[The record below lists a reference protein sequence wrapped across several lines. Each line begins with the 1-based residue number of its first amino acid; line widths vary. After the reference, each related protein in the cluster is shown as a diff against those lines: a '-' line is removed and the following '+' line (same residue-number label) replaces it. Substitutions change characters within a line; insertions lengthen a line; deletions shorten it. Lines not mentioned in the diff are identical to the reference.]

1 MAISLL
7 QGLHVSDRGTRPA
20 CRVQSLEGQTSLPE
34 VDYSGRGE
42 RLARV
47 VADIIQ
53 GGQVVLTEAAW
64 AHVQDQLP
72 GQAQVRSA
80 DHEPRKHHSLTSKVH
95 AVDKLDGLLAL
106 PLFSG
111 SFVNTAWIC
120 AAEPGKQNVHLPVL
134 ALSSGLPMHVLHF
147 C

>member
-1 MAISLL
+1 M
-7 QGLHVSDRGTRPA
+7 
-20 CRVQSLEGQTSLPE
+20 QSLEGQTSLAE
-34 VDYSGRGE
+34 VDYFGRGE

-80 DHEPRKHHSLTSKVH
+80 HLEILLMYSTAHDNDL
-95 AVDKLDGLLAL
+95 DKLPLLLDL
-106 PLFSG
+106 P
-111 SFVNTAWIC
+111 SFPEAW
-120 AAEPGKQNVHLPVL
+120 
-134 ALSSGLPMHVLHF
+134 SSF
-147 C
+147 RT

>member
-1 MAISLL
+1 MSLAL
-7 QGLHVSDRGTRPA
+7 LALDSRFDLWLAG
-20 CRVQSLEGQTSLPE
+20 RVQPLEAQTSLPE

-72 GQAQVRSA
+72 GQAQVRRLFYSF
-80 DHEPRKHHSLTSKVH
+80 
-95 AVDKLDGLLAL
+95 AVGH
-106 PLFSG
+106 G
-111 SFVNTAWIC
+111 SF
-120 AAEPGKQNVHLPVL
+120 L
-134 ALSSGLPMHVLHF
+134 APR
-147 C
+147 